1 MSNLGTGTTITFDTG
16 FFAEVTDIRPFS
28 AERPSIDMTHMG
40 STPAREFDPGDLVDW
55 GEVTIEM
62 HYFPGTRPPIDDA
75 KASCVITFADSAA
88 TTLTFNAFMTNFEP
102 RAPLEDKLVATA
114 RLKIDGDITIA

>member
-1 MSNLGTGTTITFDTG
+1 MSNLGTGTTIAFDSG

-55 GEVTIEM
+55 GEGTIEM
-62 HYFPGTRPPIDDA
+62 HYFPDTAPPIDDA
-75 KASCVITFADSAA
+75 KETMTITFADSAA
-88 TTLTFNAFMTNFEP
+88 TAISFTAFMTNFEP

-114 RLKIDGDITIA
+114 RLKIDGAVS